1 MTLDTWGKAAKICW
15 KTHGGNRSGNDLQMV
30 DGGETPHRTVSL
42 QEVMFNASL
51 RNVELKPPTV
61 ITHTYIIYI
70 YIYKIDC

>member
-1 MTLDTWGKAAKICW
+1 M
-15 KTHGGNRSGNDLQMV
+15 

-70 YIYKIDC
+70 YIKLIVDFCYITFIQLSWSH